1 MNQPSASFPDAK
13 LMLKVSL
20 NGEFLETIPLLTL
33 SQLQPDGRTGSLGYI
48 PSSGWTTGQYTL
60 QAELN
65 EGESSV
71 QSTQPEQFI
80 VTPEAI
86 TKVVSWKTLG
96 IIIGATLLVIAAV
109 VTLVVYRRRDM
120 LRGYVD

>member
-1 MNQPSASFPDAK
+1 
-13 LMLKVSL
+13 LKVSL
-20 NGEFLETIPLLTL
+20 NGEFLETVPLLTL
-33 SQLQPDGRTGSLGYI
+33 SQMQPDGRTGSLGYI
-48 PSSGWTTGQYTL
+48 PSLGWLAGQYTL

-65 EGESSV
+65 EGESTV
-71 QSTQPEQFI
+71 QSSPPEQFV

-96 IIIGATLLVIAAV
+96 IIIGAMLLVIAAV
-109 VTLVVYRRRDM
+109 ETLVVYRNRRM